1 MSQEEEIRENQ
12 HQNQS
17 ICSGA
22 MLTLMETASSRV
34 ESADNHSL
42 LDITKGFT
50 ERTFIINMIVKSI
63 KMTKLWKK
71 GLLLS
76 TKRRSKAFQAME
88 SLPGRQSDALS
99 TLFMYASTVNVNLRL
114 PTTRET
120 TKRDVTRRKQRSGL
134 PEYSNEHW
142 QNQNIV
148 NPELHT
154 QQTLSQGFNVATLP
168 THWTWKALRMLGL
181 SWRGCMRWPHTF
193 SKQFLCPK
201 WKNGAF
207 KEISAIFR
215 QSKSHNLR
223 RSPHRPW
230 LSTATR
236 SRTPDWHSNNEN
248 SGCLGVGPPDLGKKE
263 WIYQTFCFFIK
274 IVV

>member
-1 MSQEEEIRENQ
+1 MLQEEEIRENQ

-71 GLLLS
+71 WLLLS

-99 TLFMYASTVNVNLRL
+99 TLFMYASTVNMNLRL
-114 PTTRET
+114 LTTRET
-120 TKRDVTRRKQRSGL
+120 IKSDVTRRKQRYGL
-134 PEYSNEHW
+134 LEYSNEHW

-168 THWTWKALRMLGL
+168 RHWTWKALRMLGL

-193 SKQFLCPK
+193 PKQFLCPK

-230 LSTATR
+230 VSTAAR
-236 SRTPDWHSNNEN
+236 SRTPDWHSHNEN

-263 WIYQTFCFFIK
+263 WIYHRFCMFSSSSF
-274 IVV
+274 